1 VADSGVVRGSEFAA
15 VVLAGGAATRMGG
28 AAKPARAVGGTPLVT
43 RVLGAVADARPRIVV
58 GPSGLDVLLPSDVRR
73 TIEEPPG
80 GGPVAALAAG
90 LRLVPAD
97 VPVVAV
103 LAADLPF
110 LSAAVISVLR
120 ARLTAGI
127 DAAVLLDDLD
137 RPQWLCSAWRHD
149 SLAARL
155 PADPAGR
162 AMRALTEGAVVARV
176 SLAGPA
182 PAWFDCD
189 TDEDIRRAEELA
201 SGDTR

>member
-1 VADSGVVRGSEFAA
+1 

-28 AAKPARAVGGTPLVT
+28 AAKPTRIIGGSPLVA
-43 RVLGAVADARPRIVV
+43 RVLDAVADAEPRVVV
-58 GPSGLDVLLPSDVRR
+58 GPASLAGLLPAGVSR
-73 TIEEPPG
+73 TVEDPPG

-90 LRLVPAD
+90 LRLVPDD

-110 LSAAVISVLR
+110 LDPPAIAALR
-120 ARLTAGI
+120 AGLTSGV
-127 DAAVLLDDLD
+127 DAAVLVDDQG
-137 RPQWLCSAWRHD
+137 RPQWLCAAWRRD
-149 SLAARL
+149 ALTARL

-162 AMRALTEGAVVARV
+162 PMRALTDAAVVAQISV
-176 SLAGPA
+176 AGRA

-201 SGDTR
+201 DGDAR